1 MDDERP
7 VRHFPDNYSI
17 KAVGKD
23 SNDFAEHAISIV
35 ASIIEADQPVTHKIR
50 ESKKGTYI
58 SVTINF
64 IAQSQEELD
73 RVFTVMNADD
83 RVMWVL

>member
-7 VRHFPDNYSI
+7 VLHFPDNYSI

-23 SNDFAEHAISIV
+23 SNDFAKHAISIV
-35 ASIIEADQPVTHKIR
+35 TSIIEADESVSHKIR

-64 IAQSQEELD
+64 VARDQEELD